1 MAEIKIQPLEQSEII
16 YVDGSYVANIQ
27 AIEQGRSRSDLD
39 MLTVTLKGD
48 FGASSPHTIR
58 GYCMDT
64 EQGRK
69 LLYKLY
75 KALGLEKEESVDTD
89 DLQGKYVGIVI
100 KEGKPYNDKRSW
112 SVVDYYM
119 LDEDDSDDDVD
130 VDTDDWSDAE

>member
-1 MAEIKIQPLEQSEII
+1 MPEIKIKPLAQSEII

-27 AIEQGRSRSDLD
+27 AVEQGRSRSDLD
-39 MLTVTLKGD
+39 MLIVTLKGD
-48 FGASSPHTIR
+48 FGESSPHTIR

-75 KALGLEKEESVDTD
+75 KALGLEKEKSVDTD

-119 LDEDDSDDDVD
+119 LDEDTDDDVD

>member
-1 MAEIKIQPLEQSEII
+1 MAEIKIKPLEQSEII

-48 FGASSPHTIR
+48 FGDSSPHTIR

-100 KEGKPYNDKRSW
+100 IEGKPYNDKRSW

>member
-1 MAEIKIQPLEQSEII
+1 MTLINIQPLEQSETI

-27 AIEQGRSRSDLD
+27 AVEQKRSRSNLD
-39 MLTVTLKGD
+39 MLVVTLKGD
-48 FGASSPHTIR
+48 FGATSPHTIH
-58 GYCMDT
+58 GYCMDS

-69 LLYKLY
+69 LLFKLY
-75 KALGLEKEESVDTD
+75 KALGLEKQKSVDTD
-89 DLQGKYVGIVI
+89 DLQGKYVGITI

>member
-48 FGASSPHTIR
+48 FGDSSPHTIR

-119 LDEDDSDDDVD
+119 LDEDTDDDVD

>member
-1 MAEIKIQPLEQSEII
+1 MVKVNIQPLEQSEII

-27 AIEQGRSRSDLD
+27 AVEQGRSRSDLD

-48 FGASSPHTIR
+48 YGDSSPHVIR
-58 GYCMDT
+58 GYFMDT

-69 LLYKLY
+69 LLFKLY
-75 KALGLEKEESVDTD
+75 KALGLEKQESVDTD
-89 DLQGKYVGIVI
+89 ELQGKYVGIVI

-112 SVVDYYM
+112 SVIDYYM
-119 LDEDDSDDDVD
+119 LDEDDSDDVD

>member
-1 MAEIKIQPLEQSEII
+1 MVKVNIQPLEQSETI

-27 AIEQGRSRSDLD
+27 AVEQGRSRSDLD

-48 FGASSPHTIR
+48 YGDSSPHVIR
-58 GYCMDT
+58 GYFMDT

-112 SVVDYYM
+112 SVIDYYM
-119 LDEDDSDDDVD
+119 LDEDDSDDVD

>member
-48 FGASSPHTIR
+48 FGDSSPHTIR

-119 LDEDDSDDDVD
+119 LDEDESDDVD

>member
-48 FGASSPHTIR
+48 FGDSSPHTIR

-89 DLQGKYVGIVI
+89 ELQGKYVGIVI

-119 LDEDDSDDDVD
+119 LDEDTDDDVD

>member
-48 FGASSPHTIR
+48 FGDSSPHTIR

-130 VDTDDWSDAE
+130 TDDWSDAE

>member
-1 MAEIKIQPLEQSEII
+1 MAEIKIKPLEQSEII

-39 MLTVTLKGD
+39 MLIVILKGD
-48 FGASSPHTIR
+48 FGDSSPHTIR
-58 GYCMDT
+58 GYFMDT

-119 LDEDDSDDDVD
+119 LDEDDSDDVY